1 MELIRGT
8 HNLRAQHRG
17 CVLTIGNFDG
27 VHRGHQA
34 VLKQVRA
41 KAQALG
47 VPAAVMTFEPQ
58 PQELFQPEKAPARLT
73 NWREKYLALRDQ
85 GIDRHIVIEF
95 NKKFASQPAREFIEK
110 TLVEK
115 LGVKFLVVGDD
126 FRFGFKREGDFELLQ
141 KAGKE
146 LGFEVV
152 DTRSYRQQEQR
163 VSSTAIRQALDEGDF
178 DNAEAMLGRP
188 YQMRGKV
195 VHGRK
200 NGRTIGFPTAN
211 IPLKRLKSPLHG
223 VFAVTVTLGTA
234 EKSRCGRRHAAN
246 SRDERSEVANSRRE
260 AANSRAEGPNSRCEA
275 TNSLGEAE
283 PSRTEGAK
291 SRAEGTYEAVANL
304 GTRPTLNGDEV
315 QLEVHLFDF
324 SGNLYGQHVTVT
336 PVAKLRAEQRFA
348 SLEQLKQQIQK
359 DAARAKQLLAQ
370 HSAES

>member
-8 HNLRAQHRG
+8 HNLRAKHFGEDTG

-27 VHRGHQA
+27 VHLGHQA
-34 VLKQVRA
+34 VLQQVRS
-41 KAQALG
+41 KAEELG
-47 VPAAVMTFEPQ
+47 VPSAVMTFEPQ

-73 NWREKYLALRDQ
+73 NWREKYLALKSQQLDH
-85 GIDRHIVIEF
+85 HIVIEF

-110 TLVEK
+110 ILVDK
-115 LGVKFLVVGDD
+115 LAVKFLVVGDD
-126 FRFGFKREGDFELLQ
+126 FRFGYKREGDFELLQ

-152 DTRSYRQQEQR
+152 DTRSYRQQQQR
-163 VSSTAIRQALDEGDF
+163 VSSTAIREALDDGDF
-178 DNAEAMLGRP
+178 DSAEQMLGRP
-188 YQMRGKV
+188 YRMAGKV

-211 IPLKRLKSPLHG
+211 VPLKRLKSPLHG
-223 VFAVTVTLGTA
+223 VFAVKVFLENGVTDG
-234 EKSRCGRRHAAN
+234 KQ
-246 SRDERSEVANSRRE
+246 SEPS
-260 AANSRAEGPNSRCEA
+260 
-275 TNSLGEAE
+275 NSLGEAE
-283 PSRTEGAK
+283 K
-291 SRAEGTYEAVANL
+291 SRPEEANSRHGKAVTYHGVANL

-324 SGNLYGQHVTVT
+324 SGNLYGQQMTVT

-348 SLEQLKQQIQK
+348 SLDHLKQQIEQ

-370 HSAES
+370 A